1 MKKKYNL
8 DLYKHND
15 FVKMIQIKKQMTLQ
29 QQRIFDTILAT
40 VQDMKKS
47 GDFLDI
53 VSEGDLVLDLS
64 AFKEQM
70 LKGANIKKINRAEL
84 EDALES
90 MVDIKF
96 KYSVKNNETDEI
108 GAFVIFQAAAIDF
121 NTNEVKI
128 TFGKNFRT
136 DNLLPTSNY
145 TALSLDYLNT
155 FSSQYAR
162 LLYQY
167 FKMLIGKNNSSPFRT
182 DIVLEIDFI
191 QTLLGI
197 NEIEHKGYWSNVSN
211 LIKNTIEPAKKQIN
225 ELSDITVDYERI
237 KKGTRIYAIAFEFAP
252 KPEFVKNKVEIKE
265 ENLTKPMFIPEFKTF
280 KTFKSWVV
288 DNYLG
293 QPIAIGPLNWKHD
306 LMVRLSIKGYLY
318 NELSNKDFEPDD
330 AIVIWEWLYAN
341 QNRIGKIKMNR
352 SEVLTD
358 NYKGKFI
365 FGIDKIDGKKKNFTL
380 LKVIINNEGL
390 SDNDVCSIVV
400 CLSSGEERTISDV
413 FTLAQLKSSL
423 IDEPVN
429 DEGILEAE
437 II

>member
-15 FVKMIQIKKQMTLQ
+15 FVKMIQVKKQMTLQ

-53 VSEGDLVLDLS
+53 VAEGDLVLDLTT
-64 AFKEQM
+64 FKEQM

-84 EDALES
+84 EDALEN

-96 KYSVKNNETDEI
+96 KYSVKNNEVDEV
-108 GAFVIFQAAAIDF
+108 GFFVIFQSAVIDF

-145 TALSLDYLNT
+145 TALSLDFLNT

-167 FKMLIGKNNSSPFRT
+167 FKMLIGKNNSNPFRT

-191 QTLLGI
+191 KTLLGI
-197 NEIEHKGYWSNVSN
+197 NEIEHKGYWNNISN

-225 ELSDITVDYERI
+225 EFSDITVDFEKL
-237 KKGTRIYAIAFEFAP
+237 KKGTRIYAIAFEFSP
-252 KPEFVKNKVEIKE
+252 KPEFVKNKIEIKE
-265 ENLTKPMFIPEFKTF
+265 ENLTKPMFVPEFKTF
-280 KTFKSWVV
+280 KTFKNWVV

-293 QPIAIGPLNWKHD
+293 QSIAIGPIMWRHD
-306 LMVRLSIKGYLY
+306 LIVKLSMKGYLY
-318 NELSNKDFEPDD
+318 NELSYKDFEPDD
-330 AIVIWEWLYAN
+330 AIAIWEWLFSN

-365 FGIDKIDGKKKNFTL
+365 FAVDKIDGKKKNFIV
-380 LKVIINNEGL
+380 LKININNDSSSE
-390 SDNDVCSIVV
+390 NDICDVTVS
-400 CLSSGEERTISDV
+400 LNNTEERVISGV
-413 FTLAQLKSSL
+413 FTLAQLKSLL
-423 IDEPVN
+423 INEPFSDN
-429 DEGILEAE
+429 TTLEAE
-437 II
+437 IV

>member
-15 FVKMIQIKKQMTLQ
+15 FVKMIQVKKQMTLQ

-53 VSEGDLVLDLS
+53 VSEGDLVLDLGS
-64 AFKEQM
+64 FKEQM

-96 KYSVKNNETDEI
+96 KYSVKNNEVDEI
-108 GAFVIFQAAAIDF
+108 GAFVIFQSAVIDF
-121 NTNEVKI
+121 NTSEVKI

-145 TALSLDYLNT
+145 TALSLEYLNT

-191 QTLLGI
+191 KALLGI
-197 NEIEHKGYWSNVSN
+197 NEIEHKGYWNNISN

-225 ELSDITVDYERI
+225 EFSDILVNYEKI
-237 KKGTRIYAIAFEFAP
+237 KKGAKIFAIAFEFAP
-252 KPEFVKNKVEIKE
+252 KAEFVKNKIEIKE
-265 ENLTKPMFIPEFKTF
+265 ENATNPMFIPEFKTF

-293 QPIAIGPLNWKHD
+293 QPIAIGPLKWKHD
-306 LMVRLSIKGYLY
+306 LIVRLSTKGYLY
-318 NELSNKDFEPDD
+318 NELSNKDFDPDD
-330 AIVIWEWLYAN
+330 AIVIWEWLYNN
-341 QNRIGKIKMNR
+341 QARVGQVKMNR

-365 FGIDKIDGKKKNFTL
+365 FGIDNIDSKKKNFEL
-380 LKVIINNEGL
+380 LQIEINNE
-390 SDNDVCSIVV
+390 SFAEHDVCNIVV
-400 CLSSGEERTISDV
+400 GLDNGEERTINGA
-413 FTLAQLKSSL
+413 FTLAQLKNSL
-423 IDEPVN
+423 LDEPA
-429 DEGILEAE
+429 DEKSTLEAE
-437 II
+437 VV